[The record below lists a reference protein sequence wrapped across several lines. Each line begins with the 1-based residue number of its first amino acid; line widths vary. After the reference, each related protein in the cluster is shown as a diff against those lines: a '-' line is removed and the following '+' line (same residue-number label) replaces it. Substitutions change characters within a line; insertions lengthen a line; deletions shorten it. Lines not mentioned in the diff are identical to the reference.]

1 MPKALFLE
9 RLTNDKRSISA
20 FLLLSILSISARFTH
35 SLIRRYRADG
45 KAGEYFMKYA
55 GRLVLD
61 EMYEPTLERAQA
73 FFLLGIAEWG
83 RVERHRSSV
92 RLASPARTKPLG

>member
-9 RLTNDKRSISA
+9 RLTKDRRSVSA

-35 SLIRRYRADG
+35 SLIRRYGADG
-45 KAGEYFMKYA
+45 KAGEHFMRCA
-55 GRLVLD
+55 GKLVPE
-61 EMYEPTLERAQA
+61 EMYEPSLERAQA

-83 RVERHRSSV
+83 RGARHRSSV
-92 RLASPARTKPLG
+92 SDLWSIGGIC